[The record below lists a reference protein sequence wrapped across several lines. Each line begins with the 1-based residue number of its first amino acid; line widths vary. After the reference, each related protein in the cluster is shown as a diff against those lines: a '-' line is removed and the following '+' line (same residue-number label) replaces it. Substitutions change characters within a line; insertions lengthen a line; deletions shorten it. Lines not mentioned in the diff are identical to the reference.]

1 MISVKETSL
10 QFNKKIK
17 ISFSGGALSSDSG
30 LLLYREFDGK
40 MGLSQLIH
48 EQLNINDSVSH
59 TRHTNADAVI
69 QKIYQHLAGY
79 HTDDQADELG
89 TEPVFTTLLGKDR
102 LASQPT
108 LSRVNQKVDEQ
119 TVESLKSINQAYL
132 DGLFSLRHGQQMVLD
147 VDSANFETAGKQEGS
162 AYNAHYQ
169 DNGFHPL
176 FLFDSLTG
184 ACLKADLRSGNVYT
198 SRGVV
203 DFIRPVLE
211 HYRSLVPG
219 QDLALRGD
227 SGFAVP
233 GLYTLCE
240 EKDVFYAIRLKA
252 NHRLNEKAQNL
263 AEKLQEKKHCPV
275 GTSVVFYTEFS
286 YQAASWATSRRVVV
300 KLERPEGELFFQPTF
315 IVTNMSLPAKRVV
328 KFYQNR
334 GTMENLIKE
343 GKQGFAFDQL
353 SSTRFEANATKLQI
367 RVLANNFQVGFHLLC
382 LPKTMKK
389 KVLRMDTVRLR
400 LVKIAGRLIHS
411 GRYLIFRLCSHCLY
425 QKEFWQILEQIR
437 QLPARV

>member
-1 MISVKETSL
+1 MLSVEEKSCL
-10 QFNKKIK
+10 FNKKVK
-17 ISFSGGALSSDSG
+17 INFTGGALSSDSG
-30 LLLYREFDGK
+30 LLLYREFDEKTGF
-40 MGLSQLIH
+40 SQLVQEGLKVKDPVFHAIH
-48 EQLNINDSVSH
+48 S
-59 TRHTNADAVI
+59 NAEVVI

-108 LSRVNQKVDEQ
+108 LSRLNQKADEE
-119 TVESLKSINQAYL
+119 TVQSLEAINQAYL
-132 DGLFSLRHGQQMVLD
+132 DHLFALHPRAQMVLD
-147 VDSANFETAGKQEGS
+147 VDSANFETAGNQEKA

-169 DNGFHPL
+169 DTGFHPL

-184 ACLKADLRSGNVYT
+184 YCLKADLRSGNVYT

-203 DFIRPVLE
+203 DFIQPVLK
-211 HYRSLVPG
+211 HYRALVSG
-219 QDLALRGD
+219 QTLGLRGD

-240 EKDVFYAIRLKA
+240 KNDVFYAIRLKA
-252 NHRLNEKAQNL
+252 NHRLNEKAQ
-263 AEKLQEKKHCPV
+263 EWVEQYQKKQAIPT
-275 GTSVVFYTEFS
+275 GARAAFYTEFQ
-286 YQAASWATSRRVVV
+286 YQAASWDTARRVVV
-300 KLERPEGELFFQPTF
+300 KLERPEGELFFHPTF

-343 GKQGFAFDQL
+343 GKNGFAFDQL
-353 SSTRFEANATKLQI
+353 SSSRFEANAAKLQI
-367 RVLANNFQVGFHLLC
+367 RVLASNIQAGFRLLC
-382 LPKTMKK
+382 LPKALKE

-400 LVKIAGRLIHS
+400 LIKIAGKLVRS

-425 QKEFWQILEQIR
+425 QKTFWQTLTNIR
-437 QLPARV
+437 RLPIPK

>member
-1 MISVKETSL
+1 MFSVEEKSC

-17 ISFSGGALSSDSG
+17 INFTGGALSSDSG
-30 LLLYREFDGK
+30 LLLYREFDEKTGF
-40 MGLSQLIH
+40 SQLIH
-48 EQLNINDSVSH
+48 AQLSVKDPVSH
-59 TRHTNADAVI
+59 TIHSNAEVVI

-89 TEPVFTTLLGKDR
+89 TEPVFTTLMGKDR

-108 LSRVNQKVDEQ
+108 LSRLNHKVDET
-119 TVESLKSINQAYL
+119 TVQSLNGINQTYL
-132 DGLFSLRHGQQMVLD
+132 DHLFTLRPQTQMILD
-147 VDSANFETAGKQEGS
+147 IDSANFETAGAQEGT

-169 DNGFHPL
+169 DTGFHPL

-184 ACLKADLRSGNVYT
+184 YCLKAELRSGNVYT

-203 DFIRPVLE
+203 DFIQPVLK

-240 EKDVFYAIRLKA
+240 KNNVFYAIRLKA
-252 NHRLNEKAQNL
+252 NHRLNNKAQDL
-263 AEKLQEKKHCPV
+263 AEKIQKERNLPV
-275 GTSVVFYTEFS
+275 GSATVIYTEFQ
-286 YQAASWATSRRVVV
+286 YQAASWGTTRRVVV

-367 RVLANNFQVGFHLLC
+367 RVLANNIEAGFRLLC
-382 LPKTMKK
+382 LPKSLKR
-389 KVLRMDTVRLR
+389 KVLRMDTIRLR
-400 LVKIAGRLIHS
+400 LIKIAGKLIHS
-411 GRYLIFRLCSHCLY
+411 GRYLIFRLSSHCLY
-425 QKEFWQILEQIR
+425 QQEFRQTLDQIQR
-437 QLPARV
+437 LPTIE

>member
-1 MISVKETSL
+1 MTSVKETSL

-17 ISFSGGALSSDSG
+17 IGFSGGALSSDSG
-30 LLLYREFDGK
+30 LLLYRKFDEKIGF
-40 MGLSQLIH
+40 SRLIQ
-48 EQLNINDSVSH
+48 EQLKVKDSVAH
-59 TRHTNADAVI
+59 TIHTNAAVVI

-89 TEPVFTTLLGKDR
+89 TEPVFTSLLGKDR

-108 LSRVNQKVDEQ
+108 LARLNQKMDKDAVQ
-119 TVESLKSINQAYL
+119 SLEAINQAYL
-132 DGLFSLRHGQQMVLD
+132 DHLFTLRPSEQMILD
-147 VDSANFETAGKQEGS
+147 VDSANFETAGNQEKT

-169 DNGFHPL
+169 DTGFHPL
-176 FLFDSLTG
+176 FLFDSLSG
-184 ACLKADLRSGNVYT
+184 YCLKAELRSGNVYT

-211 HYRSLVPG
+211 HYRSRVPG

-240 EKDVFYAIRLKA
+240 EKNIFYAIRLKA
-252 NHRLNEKAQNL
+252 NHRLNQKAQNL

-275 GTSVVFYTEFS
+275 GSSAVFYTEFS

-353 SSTRFEANATKLQI
+353 SSTRFEANAAKLQM
-367 RVLANNFQVGFHLLC
+367 RVLANNFQVGFRLLC
-382 LPKTMKK
+382 LPNSMKK

-400 LVKIAGRLIHS
+400 LIKIAGKLVRS
-411 GRYLIFRLCSHCLY
+411 GRSLIFRLCSHCLY
-425 QKEFWQILEQIR
+425 QKEFWQTLDRIRRIPALE
-437 QLPARV
+437 